1 MNRTKAEGLTLFL
14 LIAGSGLLSADEPSM
29 PPQESPSMELL
40 EFLGGFE
47 TPEGEW
53 FDPLLM
59 VEETQSQAESKVTG
73 DD

>member
-1 MNRTKAEGLTLFL
+1 MNRTRAEGLL
-14 LIAGSGLLSADEPSM
+14 LLMLLGGGPVHADGPATAAE
-29 PPQESPSMELL
+29 QQPSMELL

-53 FDPLLM
+53 FDPLLL
-59 VEETQSQAESKVTG
+59 VEQSQTQAETKVTG

>member
-1 MNRTKAEGLTLFL
+1 MSATKAEALTLL
-14 LIAGSGLLSADEPSM
+14 LLFAGGAPAADAPMGQAEDP
-29 PPQESPSMELL
+29 PSMELL

-59 VEETQSQAESKVTG
+59 VEESQSQAQPKVNG